1 MRAIMPQTPPVH
13 AVLAVPPGVNVG
25 MAATELGL
33 LSVVRE
39 VGLTIVPRRH
49 PALLARRATLPDAA
63 EVDRRMDVGVG
74 HTVPL
79 DRLPAMNEGRLLYW
93 ADFHHMRQYVTA
105 VAQADGGD
113 GPRTRRL
120 LMADGA
126 DDEIVAK
133 AQSFGTTLLFNGAAD
148 LRDAPYCGALERL
161 LRGCAA
167 AWFRDPISAAMAR
180 RSADGAATVRLGV
193 DAALLAERP
202 PVDTED
208 AALAVFL
215 GRTAHAHAPLLHV
228 AERLSQHLGLEP
240 HWLDWG
246 CHYAF
251 PALPDETLR
260 RRLGAPPK
268 GLDAREA
275 LRQLSSARAVVTDS
289 YHLALIAW
297 AWGIPAV
304 TITGIAEEATPSSVD
319 GGRLRSWRDK
329 REIAASHYGALE
341 FVLRPEE
348 WTNPSRLER
357 RLAHL
362 IEMIDGEFA
371 QDVANRIAA
380 EVAHTRAE
388 LLASW
393 RDPNEP
399 SAVRAA
405 PVFSSARREIGAA
418 AVVAVRNERR
428 HVDGLLRRLVGD
440 GLDVVVIDHASTD
453 GSGEIAK
460 RWQGHGVLW
469 VEQRP
474 FDGVFRLEEQLQWKE
489 EAYAKLD
496 HEWLVHVDADE
507 WLQPP
512 RDGERLIDLIQR
524 ADASGANV
532 VNFDEFTFVPDI
544 ELPAGAD
551 PREVFT
557 TYYHFAPSSP
567 RLMRMWRQSAG
578 LSGIP
583 SGGHILLGSDIHIFG
598 ETGILRHYPVLSADA
613 QGIKYLDRVFS
624 EEEVRRGWHGNR
636 IGLRA
641 EDFAIRES
649 PSLRHL
655 VRWSSRDFD
664 RSAPVRFHY
673 WQKEWTEEDPA
684 DSRLER

>member
-1 MRAIMPQTPPVH
+1 MPQTSPIH
-13 AVLAVPPGVNVG
+13 AVLAAPPGVNIG

-39 VGLTIVPRRH
+39 AEVTIVPRRH
-49 PALLARRATLPDAA
+49 PALLARRGALPDAA
-63 EVDRRMDVGVG
+63 EVDRRMDVGAG
-74 HTVPL
+74 QTDPL
-79 DRLPAMNEGRLLYW
+79 DRLPEVSEGRLLYW
-93 ADFHHMRQYVTA
+93 ADFHHMRQYIAA

-113 GPRTRRL
+113 GLRTRRL

-126 DDEIVAK
+126 DDEVVAN

-148 LRDAPYCGALERL
+148 LRDAPYRGALERL
-161 LRGCAA
+161 LRRCAG
-167 AWFRDPISAAMAR
+167 AWLRDPISAAMAR

-202 PVDTED
+202 PVDTDD

-215 GRTAHAHAPLLHV
+215 GRTAQAHAPLLHV
-228 AERLSQHLGLEP
+228 AGRLAQHVGLEP
-240 HWLDWG
+240 RWLDWG
-246 CHYAF
+246 CHRAF
-251 PALPDETLR
+251 PALPDDALL
-260 RRLGAPPK
+260 RRLGELPR
-268 GLDAREA
+268 GLDAHEA
-275 LRQLSSARAVVTDS
+275 LRQLSNARAVVTDS
-289 YHLALIAW
+289 YHVALIAW
-297 AWGIPAV
+297 GWGIPAV
-304 TITGIAEEATPSSVD
+304 TITGISEEATPSSVD
-319 GGRLRSWRDK
+319 GGRLNSWRDK

-348 WTNPSRLER
+348 WTNPLRLER

-362 IEMIDGEFA
+362 TEMIDGDFA
-371 QDVANRIAA
+371 QEVASRIAA
-380 EVAHTRAE
+380 EVALTRTE

-393 RDPNEP
+393 RDPNEL
-399 SAVRAA
+399 STVGAA
-405 PVFSSARREIGAA
+405 PAISSARSEIGAA

-428 HVDGLLRRLVGD
+428 HVDGLLRRLIGD

-474 FDGVFRLEEQLQWKE
+474 FDGVFRLEEVLQWKD

-507 WLQPP
+507 WLQSP

-544 ELPAGAD
+544 ELLAGTD

-557 TYYHFAPSSP
+557 TYYHFAPFSP
-567 RLMRMWRQSAG
+567 RLMRMWRQGAG

-583 SGGHILLGSDIHIFG
+583 GAGHVLSGSDIHLFG
-598 ETGILRHYPVLSADA
+598 EAGILRHYPVLSTDGK
-613 QGIKYLDRVFS
+613 GIKYLDRVFP
-624 EEEVRRGWHGNR
+624 EEEVRRNWHSNR

-641 EDFAIRES
+641 EDFVIRET
-649 PSLRHL
+649 PSLRRL

-664 RSAPVRFHY
+664 RSAPVKWHY
-673 WQKEWTEEDPA
+673 WQKEWTEE
-684 DSRLER
+684 SSHGSSQLSV